1 MEREAAVGRS
11 AVRAPPRGCR
21 SLRRLQHEGARGG
34 AGRLRHH
41 PVFRWENPLP
51 GGAEGRGGRN
61 LTPVVVWEYPRESR
75 SAGCGASRS
84 AVRHGG
90 RAVRGGAGGL
100 LSPAAPP
107 RFLSARWR
115 GPGSALRRRGAGRCQ
130 HRAARRHGA
139 ASLAAAGGQPRRER
153 RGRGSGGGGGGEG
166 AARGKGDGVVV
177 LGLAVGV
184 LVAGGGCQLSSSTA
198 LITHLC
204 FFFFFQVTNQVSAFC
219 RR

>member
-1 MEREAAVGRS
+1 M
-11 AVRAPPRGCR
+11 
-21 SLRRLQHEGARGG
+21 
-34 AGRLRHH
+34 
-41 PVFRWENPLP
+41 
-51 GGAEGRGGRN
+51 
-61 LTPVVVWEYPRESR
+61 
-75 SAGCGASRS
+75 
-84 AVRHGG
+84 
-90 RAVRGGAGGL
+90 RGGAGGL

-184 LVAGGGCQLSSSTA
+184 LVAGGWVPA
-198 LITHLC
+198 LKLHRAHNPSLFLL
-204 FFFFFQVTNQVSAFC
+204 FFPGHQSGKRLLPEVARFPCGSGTSPFIFV
-219 RR
+219 